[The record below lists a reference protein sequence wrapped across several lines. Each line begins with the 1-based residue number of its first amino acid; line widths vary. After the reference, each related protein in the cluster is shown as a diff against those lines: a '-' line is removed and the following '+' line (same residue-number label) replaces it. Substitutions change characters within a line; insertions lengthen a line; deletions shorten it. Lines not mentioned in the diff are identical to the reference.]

1 VFLGHLAYLD
11 GKPEGDKSMPGT
23 RWPPGGVQGGVP
35 QDPRGMAKLRRE
47 APCCI
52 PDGVGKDSEDCS

>member
-1 VFLGHLAYLD
+1 
-11 GKPEGDKSMPGT
+11 MPGN
-23 RWPPGGVQGGVP
+23 RQLRPGVWGGVP
-35 QDPRGMAKLRRE
+35 GDPCDMAKLRRV